1 MLAIAPVHPSK
12 KAVVVADWDSEEEGK
27 RSARGIEFRRRLK
40 EDSQEKKRADQQARH
55 AADLDLAERVYEAL
69 ILATNQGP
77 LDTLARDPNTLFF
90 EYFEGFYRDLVA
102 STLGH
107 NVPNR
112 NNRGGTSVM
121 LNRIS
126 RSNITSQQI
135 QQHNRL
141 VSRLVTIGSIPDFR
155 DRFLVRR
162 EGHVSSEEDDVGA
175 AQAPAQAPARAGRR
189 RRREEEDQQA
199 AARRV
204 LRRGG

>member
-12 KAVVVADWDSEEEGK
+12 KVVVADWDSEEEGK

-40 EDSQEKKRADQQARH
+40 EDSQEKKVAAQQARH

-77 LDTLARDPNTLFF
+77 LDTLLRDPNALFF
-90 EYFEGFYRDLVA
+90 EYFEDFYRDLVA

-121 LNRIS
+121 LKRIS
-126 RSNITSQQI
+126 RSHITSQQI
-135 QQHNRL
+135 QQHTR
-141 VSRLVTIGSIPDFR
+141 VVRRLVTIGSNPDFR
-155 DRFLVRR
+155 DGFLVRR
-162 EGHVSSEEDDVGA
+162 EGHVSSEDEAVGA
-175 AQAPAQAPARAGRR
+175 AQAQAKAPARAGRR
-189 RRREEEDQQA
+189 RRRGEEDQQA
-199 AARRV
+199 VRRV
-204 LRRGG
+204 LRRG